1 MDKKK
6 HDEQTMLCYKCSDTT
21 VTPEKLEEGPSP
33 DKTFT
38 YSPGWL
44 PVSPPG
50 LSWPSEPPLAVAS
63 S

>member
-1 MDKKK
+1 MVSKP
-6 HDEQTMLCYKCSDTT
+6 HYKCSTGQGST
-21 VTPEKLEEGPSP
+21 VAPEKLEEGASSP
-33 DKTFT
+33 DKTLST
-38 YSPGWL
+38 YSPGWP